1 MVLLH
6 LSIDDLQT
14 GVLILRLS
22 GSESDVKVTYG
33 QVW

>member
-22 GSESDVKVTYG
+22 ESDVKVTYG